1 MSNAPVSEVK
11 LRRQIR
17 NLILFVMFAIFMSGI
32 TAFPLESELRF
43 LEQHLSWF
51 PEFLHEWIHL
61 LSAGIQ
67 QVNEHFSFISYG
79 TDWLAF
85 AHVMIA
91 LVFIGPL
98 RDPVKNKWVI
108 DWGILCCFAVL
119 PLALIAGPIRNIP
132 FFHRLIDCS
141 FGIIGFFPLWIIRKK
156 IQQLESMILH

>member
-1 MSNAPVSEVK
+1 
-11 LRRQIR
+11 
-17 NLILFVMFAIFMSGI
+17 
-32 TAFPLESELRF
+32 
-43 LEQHLSWF
+43 
-51 PEFLHEWIHL
+51 
-61 LSAGIQ
+61 
-67 QVNEHFSFISYG
+67 VNEHFSFISYG